1 MPAYVLRADVFKIM
15 ALSHSRSIAAVKFW
29 GCVEKRRLGC
39 GEEMYLQG
47 KEHFVGAALR
57 PWQIDAALRK
67 RLLGMMLYVARR
79 RERNVRMYPKTCQ
92 EAF

>member
-1 MPAYVLRADVFKIM
+1 
-15 ALSHSRSIAAVKFW
+15 
-29 GCVEKRRLGC
+29 
-39 GEEMYLQG
+39 MYLQG

-57 PWQIDAALRK
+57 PWQIDAAMRK

-79 RERNVRMYPKTCQ
+79 RERNVRMYPKTCE